1 MRDTYEPPTLVAVC
15 VVDGVGI
22 PTPVIMEDSELSSV
36 SEVLLRFR
44 RRDES
49 ECPEDEGCAW
59 LLELAG
65 VDGRLADR
73 KPCDL
78 PRARSDW

>member
-1 MRDTYEPPTLVAVC
+1 MWD
-15 VVDGVGI
+15 VDGVGA
-22 PTPVIMEDSELSSV
+22 PTPVVEDSELSSV

-44 RRDES
+44 R
-49 ECPEDEGCAW
+49 PEDSEWPEDDGWVW

-73 KPCDL
+73 RPCDL
-78 PRARSDW
+78 LCERSDW